1 MREEIEKILEKHFNA
16 CWVAFQGL
24 DIPDDN
30 NKYLEAQEATDQILT
45 LLDKSLPKRKPETNA
60 DCKWPEHPN
69 NIKCYTAH
77 VPPLKVKE
85 IPENISWNACLQEI
99 KDKLK

>member
-1 MREEIEKILEKHFNA
+1 MREEIEKILQRYDRNYDAGGDPIK
-16 CWVAFQGL
+16 
-24 DIPDDN
+24 
-30 NKYLEAQEATDQILT
+30 AQAIATDQILT

-77 VPPLKVKE
+77 VPPLKFKE